1 MRECVNVFFFSK
13 LFEMAGTLF
22 GREQVGCVVEGRVF
36 LRITD
41 SSRRIYYIFFIIL
54 ISPVILCPSQ

>member
-1 MRECVNVFFFSK
+1 
-13 LFEMAGTLF
+13 MAGTLF
-22 GREQVGCVVEGRVF
+22 GREQVACVVEGRVF